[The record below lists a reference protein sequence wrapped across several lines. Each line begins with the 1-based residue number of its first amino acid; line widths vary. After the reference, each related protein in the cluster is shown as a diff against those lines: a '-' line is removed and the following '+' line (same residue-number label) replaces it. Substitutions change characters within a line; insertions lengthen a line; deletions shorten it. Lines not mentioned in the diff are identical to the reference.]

1 MARGSRC
8 YQGDEIPATF
18 AIRPICTGIFPD
30 EWKCSKVIPLFI
42 QGGR

>member
-18 AIRPICTGIFPD
+18 AIRSSNEQVREVVRENISPNLT
-30 EWKCSKVIPLFI
+30 KY
-42 QGGR
+42 